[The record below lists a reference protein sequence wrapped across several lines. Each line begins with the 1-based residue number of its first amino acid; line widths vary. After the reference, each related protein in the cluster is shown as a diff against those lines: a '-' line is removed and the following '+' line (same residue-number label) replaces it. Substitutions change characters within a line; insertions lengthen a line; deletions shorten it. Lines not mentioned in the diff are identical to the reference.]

1 MIRKPADLGGK
12 LASAVKSLRNR
23 FFAIPFVAVALLL
36 LTWDR
41 QLPWPILL
49 GLGLVLVLTVFV
61 AVHHAEVVALRVGEP
76 FGTLILAV
84 AVTIIEVG
92 MIVILMLDNPEK
104 TLDLARDT
112 VFAAVMITINGI
124 LGGSLLIKTLK
135 NRVANFKAEGVVGAL
150 AVLAALSVL
159 SLVLPSFTTSSP
171 GPTFTP
177 VQLSF
182 AAVTSLV
189 LYLTFVAMQTV
200 RHRDYFLPPARPNT
214 VQSDNEHVL
223 PPSTSVALLSVGG
236 LVISLVAVVGLA
248 KVSSPLIQGV
258 VNELGFPQMVVAVSI
273 AMVVLLPESISAFKA
288 ASFGRT
294 QTSLNLALGSAL
306 ASIGLTIP
314 AIAIVSSL
322 LGLKVNLGLGAT
334 DIVFLMLTLLVAA
347 LTLIPGRATLLQGVV
362 HLSIF
367 GAFLM
372 VVVMP

>member
-1 MIRKPADLGGK
+1 VANGF
-12 LASAVKSLRNR
+12 ATLRTR
-23 FFAIPFVAVALLL
+23 FFAIPLVATLLL
-36 LTWDR
+36 AITWER
-41 QLPWPILL
+41 TLPWPILL
-49 GLGLVLVLTVFV
+49 GLGFVLVATVFV

-92 MIVILMLDNPEK
+92 MIVILMIDNPNE

-112 VFAAVMITINGI
+112 VFAAVMITMNGI
-124 LGGSLLIKTLK
+124 IGGSLLIKTLK
-135 NRVANFKAEGVVGAL
+135 KRVANFKAEGAVGAL

-159 SLVLPSFTTSSP
+159 SLVLPTFTTSSP

-177 VQLSF
+177 AQLTF
-182 AAVTSLV
+182 AAITSLV

-200 RHRDYFLPPARPNT
+200 RHRDYFLPPARPKSI
-214 VQSDNEHVL
+214 QSDNEHV
-223 PPSTSVALLSVGG
+223 PPPPKSVAWLSVAG
-236 LVISLVAVVGLA
+236 LVVSLIAVVGLA

-258 VNELGFPQMVVAVSI
+258 VNDLGFPQMVVAVSI

-322 LGLKVNLGLGAT
+322 LGLKVNLGLGPT

-347 LTLIPGRATLLQGVV
+347 LTLIPGRATLLQGAV